1 MRWMSNS
8 IACNCPVS
16 PESPVCSGCCVLAN
30 FALRQSIEAVRE
42 CYVLLLGFIKSLNR
56 ITSALIAY
64 NAMLCVV
71 DLVKLKFQNMLDKI
85 VKIKA
90 IHSEVKMLL
99 NEIKRL
105 KMQKE
110 SIEKQIALVEKTI
123 ENKLDE
129 SFKLSIEV
137 DDINTE
143 FLIKNN
149 Q

>member
-1 MRWMSNS
+1 
-8 IACNCPVS
+8 
-16 PESPVCSGCCVLAN
+16 
-30 FALRQSIEAVRE
+30 
-42 CYVLLLGFIKSLNR
+42 
-56 ITSALIAY
+56 
-64 NAMLCVV
+64 
-71 DLVKLKFQNMLDKI
+71 MLDKI

-143 FLIKNN
+143 FLIKNI

>member
-1 MRWMSNS
+1 
-8 IACNCPVS
+8 
-16 PESPVCSGCCVLAN
+16 
-30 FALRQSIEAVRE
+30 
-42 CYVLLLGFIKSLNR
+42 
-56 ITSALIAY
+56 
-64 NAMLCVV
+64 MLCVV

>member
-1 MRWMSNS
+1 
-8 IACNCPVS
+8 
-16 PESPVCSGCCVLAN
+16 
-30 FALRQSIEAVRE
+30 
-42 CYVLLLGFIKSLNR
+42 
-56 ITSALIAY
+56 
-64 NAMLCVV
+64 
-71 DLVKLKFQNMLDKI
+71 MLDKI